1 MASSRL
7 IVAGETYTAD
17 DINNLRADV
26 LDTTA
31 GHDHDGTDG
40 KKVAFSDLDVT
51 TGTAGSAAP
60 SGGGVSYDDIDS
72 HVAASQ
78 EIHGLGSSAYVLG
91 SGAAGYIVQGGLKT
105 GSGNKTVTFPVPF
118 TDAGSPVDP
127 VSVVVTPT
135 ATAGDNL
142 YSDTIGATITAVSS
156 TSFDVDLDYGSV
168 ANTGFYWMAIGKRT

>member
-91 SGAAGYIVQGGLKT
+91 SEAAGYIVQGGLKT
-105 GSGNKTVTFPVPF
+105 GSGSGTITFPVPF
-118 TDAGSPVDP
+118 TDGGSPVDP
-127 VSVVVTPT
+127 VSVVVTCT
-135 ATAGDNL
+135 APASPDPFSN
-142 YSDTIGATITAVSS
+142 TIGATVTSVSS
-156 TSFDVDLDYGSV
+156 TSATVDVDYTGT